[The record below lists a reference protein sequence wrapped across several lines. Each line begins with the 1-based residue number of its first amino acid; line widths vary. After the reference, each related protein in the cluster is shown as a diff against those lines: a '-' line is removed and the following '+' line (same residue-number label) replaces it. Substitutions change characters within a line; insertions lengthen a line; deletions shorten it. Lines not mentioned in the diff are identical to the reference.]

1 MKTSFAPLP
10 HWRQWLSSLLLPSRP
25 PPACPPR
32 PAFSGVVEN
41 VKAWWASRPAPE
53 PVAPD
58 TAKADAARLADMRL
72 VLDLAARLKA
82 DGVADGVALC
92 QQLLDVMLTGT
103 KAKK

>member
-1 MKTSFAPLP
+1 MTDETLIRSVAALAAVA
-10 HWRQWLSSLLLPSRP
+10 LL
-25 PPACPPR
+25 AA

-41 VKAWWASRPAPE
+41 VKAWWSSRPAPE

-58 TAKADAARLADMRL
+58 SSKADAARLADMRL

-92 QQLLDVMLTGT
+92 QQLLDVMLTG

>member
-1 MKTSFAPLP
+1 MTDETLIRAVAALAAVALLAAPAL
-10 HWRQWLSSLLLPSRP
+10 
-25 PPACPPR
+25 
-32 PAFSGVVEN
+32 SGVVEN
-41 VKAWWASRPAPE
+41 VKAWWAARPEPQ

-58 TAKADAARLADMRL
+58 TSKADAARLADMRL

-92 QQLLDVMLTGT
+92 QQLLDVMLTG

>member
-1 MKTSFAPLP
+1 MTDETLIRAGAALAAVA
-10 HWRQWLSSLLLPSRP
+10 LL
-25 PPACPPR
+25 AA

-41 VKAWWASRPAPE
+41 VKAWWAARPEPQ

-58 TAKADAARLADMRL
+58 SSKADAARLADMRL

-92 QQLLDVMLTGT
+92 QQLLDVMLTG

>member
-1 MKTSFAPLP
+1 MTDETLIRAVAALAAVALLAAPAL
-10 HWRQWLSSLLLPSRP
+10 
-25 PPACPPR
+25 
-32 PAFSGVVEN
+32 SGVVEN
-41 VKAWWASRPAPE
+41 LKAWWASRPAPE

-58 TAKADAARLADMRL
+58 TSKADAARLADMRL

-92 QQLLDVMLTGT
+92 QQLLDVMLTG